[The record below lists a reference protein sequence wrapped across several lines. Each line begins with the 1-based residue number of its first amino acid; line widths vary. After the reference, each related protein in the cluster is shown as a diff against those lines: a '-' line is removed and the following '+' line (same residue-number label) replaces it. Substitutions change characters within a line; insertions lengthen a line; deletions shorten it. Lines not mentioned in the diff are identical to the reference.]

1 MKKSIRTKLSLAK
14 ETIAKLNDEQ
24 MELIAGGQGLN
35 AESAVTVKTEPEA
48 LGDVGNCG
56 PQTFQVSKT
65 CPATSSCLC
74 VCE

>member
-1 MKKSIRTKLSLAK
+1 MKKSIKIKLSLEK
-14 ETIAKLNDEQ
+14 ETIARLNDEQ

-35 AESAVTVKTEPEA
+35 IESAVTVKTELEA